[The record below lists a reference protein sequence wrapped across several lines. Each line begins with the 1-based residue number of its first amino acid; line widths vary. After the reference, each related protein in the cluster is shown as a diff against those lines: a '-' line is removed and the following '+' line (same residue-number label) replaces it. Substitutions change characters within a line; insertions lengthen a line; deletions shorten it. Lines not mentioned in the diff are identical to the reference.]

1 MDEVRTQLI
10 KALGAM
16 SIAER
21 QALAASSG
29 VPYNTVHK
37 YSYEY
42 NAPLNGSYRTMS
54 RLWAAVQGNGKSKR
68 RVTA

>member
-1 MDEVRTQLI
+1 MDEIRDQLI

-16 SIAER
+16 TIAER
-21 QALAASSG
+21 QALAERSG

-54 RLWAAVQGNGKSKR
+54 RLLAAVKGKR
-68 RVTA
+68 RATA

>member
-1 MDEVRTQLI
+1 
-10 KALGAM
+10 M

-21 QALAASSG
+21 HAVANASG

-54 RLWAAVQGNGKSKR
+54 KLWGAVQNGKR
-68 RVTA
+68 AR